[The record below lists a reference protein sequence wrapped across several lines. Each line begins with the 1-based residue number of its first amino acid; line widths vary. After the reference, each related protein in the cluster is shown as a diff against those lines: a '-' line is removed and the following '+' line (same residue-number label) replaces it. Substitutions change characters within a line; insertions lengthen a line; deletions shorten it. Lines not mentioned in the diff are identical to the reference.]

1 MYTRDC
7 IELNNQTRDQ
17 AAAHCL
23 KAWVVP
29 QKFHQVC
36 FPTQRAGL
44 VVVMIMM
51 LFTKMICID
60 GVGGCGGHNVL
71 ITIFPESLLSTLA
84 FTLIPCSTLVCAV
97 VSKGGLL
104 CAVISIHG
112 PCYSAVSICGLR

>member
-1 MYTRDC
+1 MPQGLGGASEVPPGLLSNTEGWLGGGDDHNDVDDEGMYC
-7 IELNNQTRDQ
+7 
-17 AAAHCL
+17 
-23 KAWVVP
+23 
-29 QKFHQVC
+29 
-36 FPTQRAGL
+36 
-44 VVVMIMM
+44 
-51 LFTKMICID
+51 
-60 GVGGCGGHNVL
+60 GCGGHNVL